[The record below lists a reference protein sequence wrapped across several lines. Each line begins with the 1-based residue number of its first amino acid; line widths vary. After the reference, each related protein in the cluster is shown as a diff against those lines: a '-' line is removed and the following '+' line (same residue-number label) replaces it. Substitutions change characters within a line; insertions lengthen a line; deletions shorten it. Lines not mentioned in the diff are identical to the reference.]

1 VIRTFIFCVM
11 LSAAARADDSL
22 LVVRVGI
29 KGMVCSF
36 CSIGL
41 KKTFQKQTGV
51 KQVDVSLETKEL
63 IVKVEPG
70 VPFTDGFITE
80 KVSDCGFEVTSIKR

>member
-1 VIRTFIFCVM
+1 MIRNLIFIVM
-11 LSAAARADDSL
+11 LSGTAWADDSL
-22 LVVRVGI
+22 SVVRVGI

-41 KKTFQKQTGV
+41 KKTFQKQVGV

-63 IVKVEPG
+63 IVKVETG
-70 VPFTDGFITE
+70 VPFADGFITE